1 MILNLKDAFETE
13 TEQDIEVKVR
23 MININCGHNSE
34 LMEACQPIKDYSF
47 LVDRIRK
54 YKKVKATLEEAV
66 DAALEELP
74 DDSVIKPYLIAN
86 RSEVKLM
93 CITEYNEERTLAE
106 TKEDGKIEILA
117 ELVKDGI
124 LTIADA
130 AARAKMSVAEFERK
144 AEAYA

>member
-1 MILNLKDAFETE
+1 
-13 TEQDIEVKVR
+13 
-23 MININCGHNSE
+23 
-34 LMEACQPIKDYSF
+34 
-47 LVDRIRK
+47 
-54 YKKVKATLEEAV
+54 
-66 DAALEELP
+66 
-74 DDSVIKPYLIAN
+74 
-86 RSEVKLM
+86 M

-106 TKEDGKIEILA
+106 TKEDGKIEVLA